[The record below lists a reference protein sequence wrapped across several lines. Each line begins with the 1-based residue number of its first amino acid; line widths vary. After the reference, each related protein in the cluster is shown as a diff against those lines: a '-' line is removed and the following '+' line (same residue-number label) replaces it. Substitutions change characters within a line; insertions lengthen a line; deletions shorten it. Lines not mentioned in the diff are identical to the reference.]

1 MRLTALAACIT
12 LGILPLAWLPAL
24 PGMRTLWCV
33 IIAGSL
39 LGCQRYLVLRYA
51 GITLLVFAWGILAA
65 MQAIWPAQH
74 LPAAHR
80 QIEFEITHTDNA
92 TRHQGK
98 ILRLDGKR
106 LLAAPGITLYG
117 QYLPVPACA
126 GQRWAMAIRARAVHG
141 QLNEGGFDAQRYA
154 LASHQPLTG
163 RFIDASLL
171 QARCSWRADYL
182 HSLGEVLAE
191 RQWKGVILALGMGE
205 RAALSPEIKETFRQ
219 TGTAHLMAISGLHI
233 ALAAM
238 LGWLFARAA
247 QLLLPAH
254 WINWRFPL
262 LTGLVCAV
270 CYAWLTGLQPPAL
283 RTAISLCVW
292 ALLRLSGRQWS
303 PWQVWMCCV
312 AAILFIDPLAVLS
325 DSLWLSAFA
334 VAALLFWFQ
343 WFPVP
348 VKVRTRGGRGV
359 LNLLHLQVGMLFL
372 LLPMQL
378 AIFHGMSLSALVAN
392 LIAVPLVTFVTVPLI
407 LAGMLLHLA
416 GSTVLEFLCWALAD
430 MSLEALFTF
439 LRGLPSGWVN
449 IDTRW
454 QWLAWAPWLLLVA
467 LRFRLWRTLPAISL
481 ACLTLLAYPVWR
493 SARPDNWSVH
503 MLDVG
508 QGLAIVIERRGKAL
522 LYDTGTAWPGGDSGA
537 QLIAPWLRWHGLQP
551 EGIILSHDHL
561 DHRGGLDSLL
571 KVWPQLWIRSPLGWA
586 GHAPCFRGERWQWQG
601 LTFTAHWP
609 LKETSTQ
616 GNNRSCVV
624 KVEDGR
630 YSVLLTGDIEGQGE
644 MAMLSHYWAHLQA
657 TLMQVP
663 HHGSQSSSI
672 LPFVQRVGGAAALAS
687 ASRYNAWRLPSAKVK
702 KRYQQ
707 QGYQWY
713 DTPHQGQITVSFSPQ
728 GWEIHSLRD
737 QLLPRW
743 YHQWFGVP
751 QDNG

>member
-12 LGILPLAWLPAL
+12 LGIMPLAWLQAL
-24 PGMRTLWCV
+24 PGISTLWCT
-33 IIAGSL
+33 IIAGFL

-51 GITLLVFAWGILAA
+51 GMTLLVFAWGILAA
-65 MQAIWPAQH
+65 MQAVWPAQH

-117 QYLPVPACA
+117 QYLPAPACA
-126 GQRWAMAIRARAVHG
+126 GQRWAMTIRARAVHG

-171 QARCSWRADYL
+171 QSRCSWRADYL
-182 HSLGEVLAE
+182 HSLSEVLAE

-254 WINWRFPL
+254 CINWRFPL

-303 PWQVWMCCV
+303 PWQVWTCCV

-343 WFPVP
+343 WFPAP
-348 VKVRTRGGRGV
+348 LKVRTRLGRGAQ
-359 LNLLHLQVGMLFL
+359 NLLHLQVGMLLL

-378 AIFHGMSLSALVAN
+378 AIFHGLSLSALVAN

-407 LAGMLLHLA
+407 LAGMLLHLS
-416 GSTVLEFLCWALAD
+416 GSMVLQSLCWALAD

-439 LRGLPSGWVN
+439 LRGLPPGWVN

-454 QWLAWAPWLLLVA
+454 QWLSFAPWLILIA
-467 LRFRLWRTLPAISL
+467 LRFRLWRTLPAICL
-481 ACLTLLAYPVWR
+481 GCLTLLAYPVWR

-508 QGLAIVIERRGKAL
+508 QGLAMVIERRGRAL

-537 QLIAPWLRWHGLQP
+537 QLIAPWLRWHGLRP

-571 KVWPQLWIRSPLGWA
+571 KFWPQLWIRSPMGWA

-609 LKETSTQ
+609 LKETRSQ

-663 HHGSQSSSI
+663 HHGSQSSST
-672 LPFVQRVGGAAALAS
+672 LPFIQRVGGAAALAS

>member
-12 LGILPLAWLPAL
+12 LGIMPLAWLPAL
-24 PGMRTLWCV
+24 PGISTLWCV
-33 IIAGSL
+33 IIAGTL
-39 LGCQRYLVLRYA
+39 LGCQRYLVLRYV
-51 GITLLVFAWGILAA
+51 GMTLLFFAWGILAA
-65 MQAIWPAQH
+65 MQAVWPAQH

-80 QIEFEITHTDNA
+80 QIEFEITQTDNA

-98 ILRLDGKR
+98 ILRLDGKW

-117 QYLPVPACA
+117 QYLPAPACA
-126 GQRWAMAIRARAVHG
+126 GQRWAMTIRARAVHG

-171 QARCSWRADYL
+171 QSRCSWHADYL
-182 HSLGEVLAE
+182 HSLSEVLAE
-191 RQWKGVILALGMGE
+191 RQWKAVILALGMGE
-205 RAALSPEIKETFRQ
+205 RAALSPEIKEAFRQ

-254 WINWRFPL
+254 CINWRFPL

-303 PWQVWMCCV
+303 PWQVWICCV

-343 WFPVP
+343 WFPAP
-348 VKVRTRGGRGV
+348 LKVRTRLGRGA
-359 LNLLHLQVGMLFL
+359 LNLLHLQVGMLLL

-378 AIFHGMSLSALVAN
+378 AIFHGLSLSALVAN

-407 LAGMLLHLA
+407 LAGMLLHL
-416 GSTVLEFLCWALAD
+416 SDSMVLQSLCWALAD

-439 LRGLPSGWVN
+439 LRGLPPGWVN

-454 QWLAWAPWLLLVA
+454 QWLSFAPWLLLIA
-467 LRFRLWRTLPAISL
+467 LRFRLWRTIPAICL
-481 ACLTLLAYPVWR
+481 GCLTLLAYPVWR

-508 QGLAIVIERRGKAL
+508 QGLAMVIERRGRAL

-537 QLIAPWLRWHGLQP
+537 QLIAPWLRWRGLRP

-571 KVWPQLWIRSPLGWA
+571 KVWPQLWIRSPIGWA

-609 LKETSTQ
+609 LKETRSQ

-663 HHGSQSSSI
+663 HHGSQSSST
-672 LPFVQRVGGAAALAS
+672 LPFIQRVGGAAALAS

-702 KRYQQ
+702 KTLPAARLSVVR
-707 QGYQWY
+707 
-713 DTPHQGQITVSFSPQ
+713 HASSGQITVSFSPQ